1 MRASISYSILGD
13 NYTITQIFA
22 NLIHNSIKYTSK
34 GYIKIIAD
42 KNKKKEIVV
51 KVKDTGVGMSS
62 SFLNQLFDPFS
73 QEETGYTRRFE
84 GTGLGL
90 TLVRKYCELNNAS
103 ISVKSIK
110 DKGSIF
116 SVKFKPQ

>member
-1 MRASISYSILGD
+1 M
-13 NYTITQIFA
+13 
-22 NLIHNSIKYTSK
+22 
-34 GYIKIIAD
+34 
-42 KNKKKEIVV
+42 
-51 KVKDTGVGMSS
+51 KDTGVGMSS
-62 SFLNQLFDPFS
+62 SFLNQLIDPFS

-90 TLVRKYCELNNAS
+90 TLVRKYCELNNAT